1 MQQNVYK
8 IGRGLFVLG
17 LLVCLHTFSA
27 YSSGYQV
34 LLQGNR
40 STAMGNLGV
49 ALSPDASSMFFN
61 PGAMTFM
68 EGSQVMLGANGIFN
82 SIAYWNNVQNS
93 GIVENTDNP
102 TGTPFHVYGVFG
114 ADDSNWKFGLGAYT
128 PFGSGVK
135 WGTDWTGKYLL
146 DELTLRAIYAQ
157 ATVAYKINDQLSI
170 GAGFVANFGS
180 VNLQRTLPISGEDRA
195 SVELDGNADV
205 GFGYNIGI
213 FYKPSN
219 QWQIGVSYRSR
230 IDAEV
235 KGGDAN
241 FENIP
246 NSLNPPNNPELFLFP
261 TTTFSASLPLPS
273 SINVG
278 VGYLPNENLEIGI
291 QVDYVGWGAYESLN
305 IDFEDNTLGLAD
317 SNSPRNYEDSWVF
330 HLGGEYKMNALQF
343 RAGGYY
349 DISPVQDGYMTP
361 ETPDA
366 NRIGLTAGIGYT
378 VSENFQIDLSFLYI
392 MGQEREQ
399 TVEQA
404 QAAGTY
410 PIGNNSEP
418 YAVQPG
424 TYKLRAYIP
433 GLSLSYKF

>member
-8 IGRGLFVLG
+8 IGKGLFVLG
-17 LLVCLHTFSA
+17 LLVCMHTFSA

-61 PGAMTFM
+61 PGAMSFM
-68 EGSQVMLGANGIFN
+68 EGSQIMLGGNGIFS
-82 SIAYWNNVQNS
+82 SIAYWNNAQNT
-93 GIVENTDNP
+93 GVVENTDNP
-102 TGTPFHVYGVFG
+102 AGTPFHVYGVFG
-114 ADDSNWKFGLGAYT
+114 GAESNWKFGLGVYT
-128 PFGSGVK
+128 PYGSSAK
-135 WGTDWTGKYLL
+135 WGTEWTGKYLL
-146 DELTLRAIYAQ
+146 DELTLRAIYTQ
-157 ATVAYKINDQLSI
+157 ATASYKINDQLSI

-180 VNLQRTLPISGEDRA
+180 VNLQRTLPIDGEDRA
-195 SVELDGNADV
+195 SVELDGNSDV
-205 GFGYNIGI
+205 AFGYNVGI
-213 FYKPSN
+213 FYKPN
-219 QWQIGVSYRSR
+219 DQWQLGVSYRSK

-235 KGGDAN
+235 NGGDAN

-246 NSLNPPNNPELFLFP
+246 TSLSALFP
-261 TTTFSASLPLPS
+261 STTFSASLPLPS
-273 SINVG
+273 SLNIG
-278 VGYLPNENLEIGI
+278 VGYLPTENLEIGF
-291 QVDYVGWGAYESLN
+291 QVDYVGWGAYEALA
-305 IDFEDNTLGLAD
+305 IDFEDNTLGLED

-366 NRIGLTAGIGYT
+366 NRVGLTAGIGYS

-410 PIGNNSEP
+410 PMEGSTEP
-418 YAVQPG
+418 YDVQPG